1 MHHLNL
7 SRKPRSLLVYGLLL
21 LVWAA
26 ALAGCSVGQAASEP
40 TELRFTG
47 FLENETLVISAEVG
61 GRIVELPVDEG
72 DEVNEGDLLARLDDS
87 LIRLQLAQAD
97 AQVAQAEAELNRLK
111 AAVRPE
117 DVALAKARVAQAEA
131 ALNMAETALQ
141 DAKTL
146 RDHPQELDLQIAQA
160 RASLNEAR
168 AHARAAEHQARAA
181 DLEKQMWGEIAQDLA
196 RGATVTLPDG
206 SVITVDAP
214 PEQKQQAQVQ
224 WNLASQKAWQAWEQ
238 AKQAEKAVNHAEAA
252 LQDLLKQKNDLQ
264 EAEAQVIA
272 AQNQRD
278 EAAAALEQAQ
288 AALTLV
294 QAGPGPEAI
303 AAAQAAVA
311 QARAA
316 RDAQATALEKTRL
329 LAPTQG
335 VILERYFS
343 AGEIIGP
350 GQQLLRLSLPDN
362 LSITIYV
369 PAGMIDEFRVGDVL
383 PLVVDTAPERKY
395 LAQVTSVSDEPEYTM
410 RQSQNNAERAA
421 VIYAITLRVQNPD
434 DLLRPGL
441 PADVILSR

>member
-1 MHHLNL
+1 MRAAHA
-7 SRKPRSLLVYGLLL
+7 LLFVLLM
-21 LVWAA
+21 VIMGGCRAA
-26 ALAGCSVGQAASEP
+26 PAATEP

-47 FLENETLVISAEVG
+47 FLENDTVVISSEIG
-61 GRIVELPVDEG
+61 GRIIELPVEEG
-72 DEVNEGDLLARLDDS
+72 DEVDEGDLLARLDDS
-87 LIRLQLAQAD
+87 LIRRQLAQAD
-97 AQVAQAEAELNRLK
+97 AQVAQAEAELNQLK

-141 DAKTL
+141 DAKNQ

-160 RASLNEAR
+160 RATLNEAK

-214 PEQKQQAQVQ
+214 PEKKQEAQKQ

-238 AKQAEKAVNHAEAA
+238 AKQAEKAVSHAEIA
-252 LQDLLKQKNDLQ
+252 LQDLLKQKNNLQ

-278 EAAAALEQAQ
+278 EAEAALKQAR
-288 AALTLV
+288 AALKNVL
-294 QAGPGPEAI
+294 AGPSPETI
-303 AAAQAAVA
+303 AAAQAAVQQA
-311 QARAA
+311 QAV
-316 RDAQATALEKTRL
+316 RDAQATALQKTRL
-329 LAPTQG
+329 LAPARG
-335 VILERYFS
+335 VILERYVS
-343 AGEIIGP
+343 PGEILGP
-350 GQQLLRLSLPDN
+350 GQQLLRLSLPDS
-362 LSITIYV
+362 LTITIYA
-369 PAGMIDEFRVGDVL
+369 PAGMIDAFRVGDSL
-383 PLVVDTAPERKY
+383 SLVVDSAPDRTY
-395 LAQVTSVSDEPEYTM
+395 RARVIAISDEPEFTM

-421 VIYAITLRVQNPD
+421 VVYAVTLRVEDPD

-441 PADVILSR
+441 PADVLLQAP